1 VKAILPSTCNLGFE
15 PQHCIKKKKKKK
27 KENKEEVPN
36 FRRNWMDKLLY
47 SYTLEYLVIIKMD
60 WTNVWVN
67 MKNFDHILLSKMI
80 VQKY

>member
-1 VKAILPSTCNLGFE
+1 
-15 PQHCIKKKKKKK
+15 
-27 KENKEEVPN
+27 
-36 FRRNWMDKLLY
+36 MDKLLY